1 MCTIHY
7 FEIHSFNNN
16 VYREAF
22 FLKVRLNGK
31 LHWEDC
37 SYKVTHYVDS
47 Q

>member
-1 MCTIHY
+1 MLSIRHY
-7 FEIHSFNNN
+7 EIHSFDNN

-22 FLKVRLNGK
+22 FLKVRLNRK

-37 SYKVTHYVDS
+37 WYKVTYDVGS